1 MFTVINMM
9 NYVWGA
15 MVVFSFISA
24 CFSGN
29 MQALSDSVVNGG
41 QEAISLVIKLTGMM
55 CLWGGIM
62 KIAERAE
69 LTRLICNL
77 LRPLFSF
84 LYKNIDKNSPT
95 ARAMSMNITANLLGL
110 GNAATPLGLE
120 AMRRMQEAN
129 PDKSRATDDMV
140 VFVVMNSAAMRL
152 IPTTVATLRTQFGS
166 GNPMEIMPATWV
178 STLLSLFAGVTAAKI
193 ISKIASKNKEN
204 VFDLRVSKR
213 SKVR

>member
-1 MFTVINMM
+1 MVINMM

-29 MQALSDSVVNGG
+29 MQELSDSVVNGG
-41 QEAISLVIKLTGMM
+41 QDAISLIIKLTGMM

-62 KIAERAE
+62 KIAEKAE
-69 LTRLICNL
+69 LTKIICNL

-84 LYKNIDKNSPT
+84 LYKDVDKNSPT

-129 PDKSRATDDMV
+129 PEKSRATDDMII
-140 VFVVMNSAAMRL
+140 FVVMNSAAMRL

-166 GNPMEIMPATWV
+166 ASPMEIMPATWL
-178 STLLSLFAGVTAAKI
+178 STLLSLFAGVTVAKI
-193 ISKIASKNKEN
+193 ISKVTSQNKEN
-204 VFDLRVSKR
+204 IFDLRFSRR

>member
-1 MFTVINMM
+1 MM

-41 QEAISLVIKLTGMM
+41 QDAINLVIKLTGMM

-62 KIAERAE
+62 KIAEKAE
-69 LTRLICNL
+69 LTKIICNF
-77 LRPLFSF
+77 LRPIFTL
-84 LYKNIDKNSPT
+84 LYKNVDKNSPT
-95 ARAMSMNITANLLGL
+95 AHAMSMNITANLLGL

-129 PDKSRATDDMV
+129 PDKSKATDDMV

-166 GNPMEIMPATWV
+166 ANPMEIMPATWL
-178 STLLSLFAGVTAAKI
+178 STLLSLFAGVMVAKI
-193 ISKIASKNKEN
+193 LSKITSKNKETI
-204 VFDLRVSKR
+204 FSFRFTKR